1 MTSGS
6 GVYGAHRPLIAVV
19 AYHLGDDRVARW
31 PDGGYGVPAP
41 YIAALR
47 RSGARTAIVSPGE
60 TGPSED
66 ILEPYD
72 GLLLVG
78 GGDVDPARYGAVPD
92 TEHNYGVEPDRDAF
106 ETDLLLT
113 AERMRIPVLCICR
126 GMQVMNVAYGGT
138 LAQHLPDRPGLLEHG
153 VPLDGTETLHAVTP
167 EPASYLAAVTK
178 SGDLTCPSH
187 HHQGVERVGDRLRV
201 TGRSPDGLV
210 EAIEL
215 DVGPADDPTTEPWI
229 VGVQWHP
236 EETAEADPAQQSL
249 FDALVLL
256 ARLRGSRATPE
267 GSGGRGRDYRIADP
281 DPSWADRYEAEAARI
296 IGSLPPDLVARIDHI
311 GSTAVPGLPAK
322 PIVDIQLSLSTMVP
336 RGAYVEPLR
345 ALGYRWVLDPWDV
358 EHETFS
364 RDIGGE
370 RSFHLHVCAAGSTW
384 ERRHLVFRDWL
395 RTHPDDAAAYGTL
408 KRQLAAAHPNDTLS
422 YTDAKAGFI
431 SGIVEQATRDAGDA
445 SRDAGQGTGTG
456 D

>member
-6 GVYGAHRPLIAVV
+6 GVSAAYRPLVAVV
-19 AYHLGDDRVARW
+19 AYHLADDRVARW

-60 TGPSED
+60 IGPPED

-92 TEHNYGVEPDRDAF
+92 TEHNYGVEPDRDTF
-106 ETDLLLT
+106 EIDLLLT

-138 LAQHLPDRPGLLEHG
+138 LAQHLPDQPELLEHG
-153 VPLDGTETLHAVTP
+153 VPLDGTETLHTVTP
-167 EPASYLAAVTK
+167 EPTSSLAAVTK
-178 SGDLTCPSH
+178 SGDLTCSSH
-187 HHQGVERVGDRLRV
+187 HHQGVERVGDRLQV

-215 DVGPADDPTTEPWI
+215 EVAHTDDPTAEPWI

-236 EETAEADPAQQSL
+236 EETAEADQAQQSL

-256 ARLRGSRATPE
+256 ARLRGGRAKPG

-281 DPSWADRYEAEAARI
+281 DPTWAERYETEAARI
-296 IGSLPPDLVARIDHI
+296 VASLPSELVTRIEHV
-311 GSTAVPGLPAK
+311 GSTAVAGLAAK
-322 PIVDIQLSLSTMVP
+322 PIVDIQLSLSAMTP
-336 RGAYVEPLR
+336 RDAYVQALT
-345 ALGYRWVLDPWDV
+345 ALGYRWVLDPRNV
-358 EHETFS
+358 EREYFS
-364 RDIGGE
+364 RDIDGE
-370 RSFHLHVCAAGSTW
+370 RSFHLHVCADGSDW

-395 RTHPDDAAAYGTL
+395 RTHPDDAAAYEVL
-408 KRQLAAAHPNDTLS
+408 KRELAAAHPNDTLS
-422 YTDAKAGFI
+422 YTEAKTGFI
-431 SGIVEQATRDAGDA
+431 SGIVERATTDAG

>member
-1 MTSGS
+1 MK
-6 GVYGAHRPLIAVV
+6 I
-19 AYHLGDDRVARW
+19 
-31 PDGGYGVPAP
+31 PA
-41 YIAALR
+41 
-47 RSGARTAIVSPGE
+47 
-60 TGPSED
+60 
-66 ILEPYD
+66 
-72 GLLLVG
+72 
-78 GGDVDPARYGAVPD
+78 
-92 TEHNYGVEPDRDAF
+92 
-106 ETDLLLT
+106 
-113 AERMRIPVLCICR
+113 LCICR

-138 LAQHLPDRPGLLEHG
+138 LPQHLPDRPGLLEHG
-153 VPLDGTETLHAVTP
+153 VPLDGTETLHTVTP

-256 ARLRGSRATPE
+256 ARLRGSRAKPGDPVGAVAITASPTRIRA
-267 GSGGRGRDYRIADP
+267 GPSGTRPRPPA
-281 DPSWADRYEAEAARI
+281 SSAR
-296 IGSLPPDLVARIDHI
+296 SPPTWSRASTTS
-311 GSTAVPGLPAK
+311 GSTAVAGLPAK

-408 KRQLAAAHPNDTLS
+408 KRELAAAHPNDTLPTRMPRRLHLRHRRTGRR
-422 YTDAKAGFI
+422 TDDRRRRPGRRLARCWLMDTPASWGRP
-431 SGIVEQATRDAGDA
+431 SVARLGLAPASSVRRIVGD
-445 SRDAGQGTGTG
+445 GTNA
-456 D
+456 

>member
-6 GVYGAHRPLIAVV
+6 GVSAAYRPLVAVV
-19 AYHLGDDRVARW
+19 AYHLADDRVARW

-60 TGPSED
+60 IGPPED

-92 TEHNYGVEPDRDAF
+92 TEHNYGVESDRDGF
-106 ETDLLLT
+106 ESDLLLT

-138 LAQHLPDRPGLLEHG
+138 LAQHLPDRPELLEHG
-153 VPLDGTETLHAVTP
+153 VPLDGTETLHTVTP
-167 EPASYLAAVTK
+167 EPTSYLAAVTK
-178 SGDLTCPSH
+178 SGDLTCSSH

-201 TGRSPDGLV
+201 SGRSPDGLV

-215 DVGPADDPTTEPWI
+215 DVGHTDDPTADPWI

-236 EETAEADPAQQSL
+236 EETAEGDPAQQSL

-256 ARLRGSRATPE
+256 ARLRGSRADPG
-267 GSGGRGRDYRIADP
+267 GSGGRGRAYRIADP
-281 DPSWADRYEAEAARI
+281 DPGWAERYEAEAARI
-296 IGSLPPDLVARIDHI
+296 VGSLPADLVTRIDHV
-311 GSTAVPGLPAK
+311 GSTAVAGLAAK
-322 PIVDIQLSLSTMVP
+322 PIVDIQLSVS
-336 RGAYVEPLR
+336 
-345 ALGYRWVLDPWDV
+345 DV
-358 EHETFS
+358 EDEPRYLPALTDAGYLLRVREPGHRMVRTPGL
-364 RDIGGE
+364 DVQVHI
-370 RSFHLHVCAAGSTW
+370 CPAGSGW
-384 ERRHLVFRDWL
+384 ERRHLLFRDWL
-395 RTHPDDAAAYGTL
+395 RQDAADRAAYEAL
-408 KRQLAAAHPNDTLS
+408 KRDL
-422 YTDAKAGFI
+422 
-431 SGIVEQATRDAGDA
+431 A
-445 SRDAGQGTGTG
+445 SRDWPDMNAYADAKTALIAEIMARAEAWAGTTHWTPH
-456 D
+456 